1 MVPSDGLN
9 RPSNR
14 NGETWTQSHAV
25 DGVLSSHERD
35 SVLAPRRVREHGPHH
50 IRRASAFSG
59 IIGFMTALFS
69 IDLQAVR
76 IVRAETKTQILGA
89 LADCF
94 GEVYG
99 LDRATVLERIEERE
113 TLGSTGFGRG
123 VAIPHARLESLARP
137 VAAFF
142 RLERPVDFSS
152 SDGMPVDCVFG
163 LLSPEQAGAT
173 HLQALAAIS
182 RLMRDERMHERLI
195 AAPDADAIY
204 ALLVNVI
211 DRDAA

>member
-1 MVPSDGLN
+1 M
-9 RPSNR
+9 
-14 NGETWTQSHAV
+14 
-25 DGVLSSHERD
+25 
-35 SVLAPRRVREHGPHH
+35 LAPRRVRAHGPLH

-59 IIGFMTALFS
+59 ITVSMTALFS

-94 GEVYG
+94 SEVYG
-99 LDRATVLERIEERE
+99 LDRAMVLERIEERE

-123 VAIPHARLESLARP
+123 VAIPHARLDALARP

-142 RLERPVDFSS
+142 RLESPVDFAS